1 MPETNFDFKRER
13 GIFRNGI
20 GVVQLKVL
28 LILAPNQQLMPQIKL
43 PMDLINRGFHVF
55 KQEQC
60 LLSIP
65 KYCSAFTGFFV
76 S

>member
-1 MPETNFDFKRER
+1 VQETNFDFKRER
-13 GIFRNGI
+13 GIFRDGI

-43 PMDLINRGFHVF
+43 PMNLINRGFHVHF

-65 KYCSAFTGFFV
+65 K
-76 S
+76 